1 MGLPKVG
8 PPDWGYGLPTELR
21 FETVRKG
28 AEWCLDRT
36 FSWHTTAK
44 SGLFRLV
51 FGLVGLWL
59 GALRDF
65 SDSLF
70 PRRL

>member
-1 MGLPKVG
+1 LLCGLMDKVE
-8 PPDWGYGLPTELR
+8 PR
-21 FETVRKG
+21 ETVRKG

-36 FSWHTTAK
+36 FGWHTTAK

-65 SDSLF
+65 SDSLSRHF
-70 PRRL
+70 GG